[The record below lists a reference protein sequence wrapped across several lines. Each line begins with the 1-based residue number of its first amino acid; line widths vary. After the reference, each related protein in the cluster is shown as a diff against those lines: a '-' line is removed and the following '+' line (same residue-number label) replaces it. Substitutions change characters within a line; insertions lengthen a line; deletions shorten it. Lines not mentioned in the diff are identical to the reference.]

1 MNRRVLIVSGL
12 IAGVVFA
19 FADDKPPRP
28 AKDVL
33 ADAQKQAKV
42 EKKNIFLVFGASW

>member
-1 MNRRVLIVSGL
+1 MKHRILIGGL
-12 IAGVVFA
+12 LAALTFS

-28 AKDVL
+28 AKELL